1 LTFVFDEYVAGQ
13 DRIEQILDEIRTHD
27 TGASGPDET
36 PKTHDES

>member
-1 LTFVFDEYVAGQ
+1 LTFVFDESVAGQ

-36 PKTHDES
+36 PKPHDES